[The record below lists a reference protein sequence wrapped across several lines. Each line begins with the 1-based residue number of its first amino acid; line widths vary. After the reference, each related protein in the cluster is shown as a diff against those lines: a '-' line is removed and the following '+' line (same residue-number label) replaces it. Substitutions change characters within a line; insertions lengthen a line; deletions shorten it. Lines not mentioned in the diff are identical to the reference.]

1 MERKLKTREGKMI
14 KSMYCAW
21 MAQYR
26 ARTKVKPTNEW
37 MGCCVGTY
45 LFLLKARNVSQN
57 VVLLTMRSQ
66 CWKPSR
72 WYRQEMF
79 WEE

>member
-26 ARTKVKPTNEW
+26 ARTKVKPTNVW

-45 LFLLKARNVSQN
+45 STSCALLSSTRVLSVLTDVVLLLKAGAESSVF
-57 VVLLTMRSQ
+57 LT
-66 CWKPSR
+66 
-72 WYRQEMF
+72 
-79 WEE
+79 